1 MRREALACAV
11 VFAITLLS
19 HLTYEFLSE
28 GDYFYPDS
36 FTYLT
41 PALSV
46 LHGLGFT
53 TDGGPE
59 TLRTPGYPMFLLPF
73 LALNASLAA
82 IVAANHLLDAL
93 LAAAVY
99 ILARRNGARRF
110 AAIAAALIIAF
121 DTITIHYA
129 NKILTETLSATLVLV
144 VFVIVMHRRTLGWL
158 IGAGLLCGALVLVR
172 PVAILYFGVVVLWLA
187 WNHVRPVVATAFIV
201 SAIALPVAWASR
213 NAARTG
219 VFTIS
224 SIAAINLLSYRA
236 AAALAIEDGGNFN
249 TRLEARQ
256 KELDAVV
263 AKRVIAEEGVESP
276 EELSNADLSRYES
289 AVARPILLHHP
300 RGVALITIRGFFV
313 NMADTDWG
321 SLAEVVDD
329 ELIPEEA
336 TRIAVHVWTWLVW
349 IVAIAGLAMLWRHER
364 KQAALIAATIFY
376 FLFMA
381 AGGEAEGRFRVPVIP
396 LMALAAASL
405 TPHRTLRSKSM
416 TRVVL
421 DETHHAIP

>member
-1 MRREALACAV
+1 M
-11 VFAITLLS
+11 
-19 HLTYEFLSE
+19 
-28 GDYFYPDS
+28 
-36 FTYLT
+36 
-41 PALSV
+41 
-46 LHGLGFT
+46 
-53 TDGGPE
+53 
-59 TLRTPGYPMFLLPF
+59 
-73 LALNASLAA
+73 
-82 IVAANHLLDAL
+82 
-93 LAAAVY
+93 
-99 ILARRNGARRF
+99 
-110 AAIAAALIIAF
+110 
-121 DTITIHYA
+121 
-129 NKILTETLSATLVLV
+129 
-144 VFVIVMHRRTLGWL
+144 
-158 IGAGLLCGALVLVR
+158 
-172 PVAILYFGVVVLWLA
+172 
-187 WNHVRPVVATAFIV
+187 
-201 SAIALPVAWASR
+201 
-213 NAARTG
+213 
-219 VFTIS
+219 
-224 SIAAINLLSYRA
+224 SYRA
-236 AAALAIEDGGNFN
+236 AAALAIEDGGDFN

-313 NMADTDWG
+313 NMADTDWD

-421 DETHHAIP
+421 